1 MTPKRTILPN
11 GLRVITVPLRDSETV
26 TVLSLV
32 QAGSNYEERKDA
44 GISHFLEH
52 VCFKGTAKRPTSLH
66 IAHELDSLGAESNAF
81 TSNEY
86 TGYYAKGQ
94 PKHVEKFVDII
105 SDIYLNSTFPEAELE
120 KEKGV
125 ILEEMNM
132 YNDQPESLVDQEFT
146 KLVYGDQPA
155 GRPIIGFEEVIRG
168 ATRDQ
173 FVQYKKDHY
182 AAKTTVIV
190 VAGPIEHKK
199 TLALVKK
206 YFAGISTGKTKAK
219 KKTQD
224 TQQSPQVKV
233 IPKETQQSHLVLGFR
248 SLHTYHKDLATL
260 SVLSGILSGGF
271 SSRLFQK
278 FREEM
283 GVCYYVYSYQASYSD
298 HGIFTLRAG
307 VTNTRV
313 EEVVSEMLKELDRL
327 KTELVSDE
335 ELTKT
340 KEYLASHMRM
350 GLESSN
356 AWAGWY
362 GGEDVMGKKL
372 ETPAEKEKALRAVT
386 AAQIKKLASKI
397 FVKNNLNLAVIGP
410 KVTKEGLSRIIR
422 E

>member
-155 GRPIIGFEEVIRG
+155 GRPIIGFEDVIRG
-168 ATRDQ
+168 ATHEQ
-173 FVQYKKDHY
+173 FVEYKKDHY
-182 AAKTTVIV
+182 SSKTTVIV
-190 VAGPIEHKK
+190 VAGPVLHTKVVS
-199 TLALVKK
+199 LVKK
-206 YFAGISTGKTKAK
+206 YFAGISKGKTKGK
-219 KKTQD
+219 KKVDDTQKEPRVHVIKKD
-224 TQQSPQVKV
+224 TQQSH
-233 IPKETQQSHLVLGFR
+233 IVLGFR
-248 SLHTYHKDLATL
+248 SLHTHHKDLPAL
-260 SVLSGILSGGF
+260 SVLSGVLSGGF

-278 FREEM
+278 FREQM
-283 GVCYYVYSYQASYSD
+283 GVCYYVYSHQSSYSD

-307 VTNTRV
+307 VTNSRV
-313 EEVVSEMLKELDRL
+313 EEVISEMMKEIERV
-327 KTELVSDE
+327 KAELISEE
-335 ELTKT
+335 ELSKT

-356 AWAGWY
+356 SWAGWY
-362 GGEDVMGKKL
+362 GGEDIMGKKL
-372 ETPAEKEKALRAVT
+372 ETPAQKEKTLRAVT
-386 AAQIKKLASKI
+386 AKQIQAIAKKI
-397 FVKNNLNLAVIGP
+397 FTKNNLNLAIIGP
-410 KVTKEGLSRIIR
+410 SISEEPLRKLVG
-422 E
+422 